1 MTDAKLGG
9 LEERSVD
16 VKGVRM
22 RYFVGGEGPPLL
34 LVHGLGGAASNW
46 TELIPLLAGRH
57 RLLVPDLPGH
67 GCSSA
72 LPAVS
77 GLEPFADRVALVA
90 EREGM
95 LPAPVVGHSLGGMIV
110 LRLALRRPADVEAV
124 VLAGAAGLS
133 IGNVWG
139 RELLSLFTTVRPGR
153 LAARYRGLVTR
164 SPLLRRLVFG
174 FVSVADPVALTE
186 EAVEGFLAAQL
197 LHTDVDSAWQALRRD
212 DPRQELEAVRCPVLV
227 LWGSEDVQLPL
238 DDAFEYTRRLRAR
251 LRVIPGC
258 GHLLIG
264 ERPDAC
270 DQAIADFLGD
280 RSLERHHLPAC
291 LGRRRRQEF
300 DPVGD
305 NVDGAALLA
314 LVLPGAVPE
323 PPLDS
328 DLSPLGE
335 VLRTEL
341 GLPVPDRNP
350 EEVRLVVL
358 PASIDRDPESRESFL
373 LAELAHL
380 DIARQISD
388 QDDAVHGSCPPS
400 CR

>member
-1 MTDAKLGG
+1 MVTDAKLAG
-9 LEERSVD
+9 LEECFAEI
-16 VKGVRM
+16 KAVRM
-22 RYFVGGEGPPLL
+22 RYFVGGDGPPLV

-46 TELIPLLAGRH
+46 TELAPLLAGRH

-67 GCSSA
+67 GGSSA

-95 LPAPVVGHSLGGMIV
+95 LPAPVIGHSLGGMVV
-110 LRLALRRPADVEAV
+110 LRLALRRPADVQAV

-139 RELLSLFTTVRPGR
+139 RELLSLFTSVRPGR
-153 LAARYRGLVTR
+153 LAARYRGWVSR
-164 SPLLRRLVFG
+164 SGLLRRIVFG
-174 FVSVADPVALTE
+174 FVSVADPIGLTD

-197 LHTDVDSAWQALRRD
+197 LHTDVDGAWQALRVD

-227 LWGSEDVQLPL
+227 LWGAEDVQLPL

-270 DQAIADFLGD
+270 ARAIEDFLGD
-280 RSLERHHLPAC
+280 GGLEGHNVRS
-291 LGRRRRQEF
+291 
-300 DPVGD
+300 
-305 NVDGAALLA
+305 
-314 LVLPGAVPE
+314 
-323 PPLDS
+323 
-328 DLSPLGE
+328 
-335 VLRTEL
+335 
-341 GLPVPDRNP
+341 
-350 EEVRLVVL
+350 
-358 PASIDRDPESRESFL
+358 
-373 LAELAHL
+373 
-380 DIARQISD
+380 
-388 QDDAVHGSCPPS
+388 
-400 CR
+400 

>member
-1 MTDAKLGG
+1 VTYAKPPG
-9 LEERSVD
+9 LEERLAD

-22 RYFVGGEGPPLL
+22 RYFVGGEGSPLI

-46 TELIPLLAGRH
+46 LELVPLLLPRH

-67 GCSSA
+67 GGSSA

-95 LPAPVVGHSLGGMIV
+95 LPAPVVGHSLGGMVV
-110 LRLALRRPADVEAV
+110 LRWALRRPADVQAL

-133 IGNVWG
+133 IGNIWG
-139 RELLSLFTTVRPGR
+139 RQLLSFFTAVRPGR
-153 LAARYRGLVTR
+153 IAARHRGWVAR

-174 FVSVADPVALTE
+174 FVSVADPVALTN

-212 DPRQELEAVRCPVLV
+212 DPRQELERVQCPVLV
-227 LWGSEDVQLPL
+227 LWGAEDVQLPL

-270 DQAIADFLGD
+270 DGAIADFLEPKAPRVSEALHG
-280 RSLERHHLPAC
+280 
-291 LGRRRRQEF
+291 
-300 DPVGD
+300 
-305 NVDGAALLA
+305 GA
-314 LVLPGAVPE
+314 
-323 PPLDS
+323 
-328 DLSPLGE
+328 
-335 VLRTEL
+335 
-341 GLPVPDRNP
+341 
-350 EEVRLVVL
+350 
-358 PASIDRDPESRESFL
+358 
-373 LAELAHL
+373 
-380 DIARQISD
+380 QI
-388 QDDAVHGSCPPS
+388 
-400 CR
+400 